1 MVRLEAQPAESTTSA
16 FTRLRG
22 FAWSP
27 DGRRIAYS
35 TGIGRDVTVVPI
47 EGGAATH
54 LTGVRDVHSLTW
66 SPDGT
71 RLAGVADNPD
81 FVFGSVYFGNEFPSS
96 IWVLPVNGSPAIRV
110 TADQH
115 LND

>member
-1 MVRLEAQPAESTTSA
+1 MVPALGGQPRLVVRLEAQAAESTTSA
-16 FTRLRG
+16 FTRLAG

-35 TGIGRDVTVVPI
+35 TGIGRDVTVVPV

-81 FVFGSVYFGNEFPSS
+81 LRL
-96 IWVLPVNGSPAIRV
+96 WQRLLRK
-110 TADQH
+110 
-115 LND
+115 